1 MKTTSGGLSDYQIR
15 ATATKHDSAK
25 AGVGHNMKESFL
37 VGERNLLEICAVAV
51 LGTLF
56 SDSFVFKAIAT
67 TVSWSTNFNG

>member
-1 MKTTSGGLSDYQIR
+1 
-15 ATATKHDSAK
+15 
-25 AGVGHNMKESFL
+25 VGNCTNESFL
-37 VGERNLLEICAVAV
+37 VGERNFLEICAVAV

>member
-1 MKTTSGGLSDYQIR
+1 MKPSSGRLSDYEIWTTS
-15 ATATKHDSAK
+15 ANHDGAQSS
-25 AGVGHNMKESFL
+25 AGVYIKESFL